1 MNSSA
6 EANVLAPISLSSIGP
21 ERSFIV
27 VVKRALRYGDS
38 AARMTRWA
46 LKLRPSILI
55 STSHKVSLRY
65 IFVRASRRLSAEVSV
80 AFTVRVS
87 GVLAEAADAAG
98 EARCRFLG
106 AMAVFVVLWRS
117 VPCVYVPKWAP
128 RSLSPRGPARWTKRR
143 LHSNSRL
150 DDNQRLCRRRWALS
164 SINFLCRAQ
173 GKCCR
178 HV

>member
-27 VVKRALRYGDS
+27 VVTRALRYGDS

-55 STSHKVSLRY
+55 STSHKVSLRH

-80 AFTVRVS
+80 AFTVRAS
-87 GVLAEAADAAG
+87 GVLAEADAAG

-106 AMAVFVVLWRS
+106 AIAAFVTSERRVLG
-117 VPCVYVPKWAP
+117 VQDFDV
-128 RSLSPRGPARWTKRR
+128 
-143 LHSNSRL
+143 
-150 DDNQRLCRRRWALS
+150 
-164 SINFLCRAQ
+164 
-173 GKCCR
+173 
-178 HV
+178 